1 MMVVLVMRSIRR
13 NVSGGR
19 GFKPDVGPKPDK
31 VDPWPASRPDPW
43 GLKQRILYDEG
54 GIVCLNKPAGLP
66 LDGGRS
72 GQESLVTWLPG
83 LGKHMAKPPM
93 PAHRLDHD
101 TSGCLL
107 LARTP
112 GVLRRLQMGFEAHQI
127 GKTYWAIV
135 DGAPPKTEGA
145 VRAPLS
151 KRSTEA
157 RGWRMV
163 VDGDGQPS
171 ETRYRI
177 LEQLEGRTLVELT
190 PLTGRTHQLRV
201 HLAHIG
207 CPISGDVV
215 YGRGGDK
222 LMLHATSVRFATG
235 DSKTVT
241 VRAPL
246 PDFWPPS
253 LIITQP

>member
-1 MMVVLVMRSIRR
+1 MVVLVMRSEKQNGNRL
-13 NVSGGR
+13 R
-19 GFKPDVGPKPDK
+19 GFKPNIGPKPDK

-54 GIVCLNKPAGLP
+54 GILCLNKPAGLP

-72 GQESLVTWLPG
+72 DQESLANWLPG
-83 LGKHMAKPPM
+83 LGKHSAKPPM

-112 GVLRRLQMGFEAHQI
+112 GVLRRLQMAFEAQKI
-127 GKTYWAIV
+127 AKTYLAIV
-135 DGAPPKTEGA
+135 EGTPPKEDGA

-151 KRSTEA
+151 KRSSEA
-157 RGWRMV
+157 KGWRMV
-163 VDGDGQPS
+163 VDGQGAPS

-177 LEQLEGRTLVELT
+177 LERLDGRTLVELT

-207 CPISGDVV
+207 CAIVGDVV
-215 YGRGGDK
+215 YGKGGDK
-222 LMLHATSVRFATG
+222 MMLHAASIGFDDG
-235 DSKTVT
+235 DDKAVM
-241 VRAPL
+241 VLAPL
-246 PDFWPPS
+246 PEFWPVLSCSPV
-253 LIITQP
+253 

>member
-1 MMVVLVMRSIRR
+1 MVVLVMRSQRQKL
-13 NVSGGR
+13 SGKR
-19 GFKPDVGPKPDK
+19 ALKPDAGPKPDK

-54 GIVCLNKPAGLP
+54 GILCLNKPAGLP

-72 GQESLVTWLPG
+72 DQESLANWLPG
-83 LGKHMAKPPM
+83 LGKHSAKPPM

-112 GVLRRLQMGFEAHQI
+112 GVLRRLQMAFEAQKI
-127 GKTYWAIV
+127 AKTYWAIV
-135 DGAPPKTEGA
+135 EGAPPKAEGA

-151 KRSTEA
+151 KRSSEA
-157 RGWRMV
+157 KGWRMV
-163 VDGDGQPS
+163 VDGEGAPS

-177 LEQLEGRTLVELT
+177 LEQFEGRTLLELT

-207 CPISGDVV
+207 CAIVGDVV
-215 YGRGGDK
+215 YGKGGER
-222 LMLHATSVRFATG
+222 LMLHAATIGFEDG
-235 DSKTVT
+235 DGKTIV

-246 PDFWPPS
+246 PDFWPTS
-253 LIITQP
+253 LINAQP